1 MSLTLQTRGIVFTKQ
16 TLLIYNFGL
25 ALTFV
30 VIGALTMATFEQ
42 LLNRPAA
49 AIPPFDAASAQA
61 IREEEDIERLRSRA
75 AFYFEL
81 GRDLKRARYSDTDTL
96 VRDFRFLC
104 FLLGA
109 IFTVGGAMSLV
120 TVKIS
125 SKKK

>member
-1 MSLTLQTRGIVFTKQ
+1 VFTKR

-25 ALTFV
+25 ALLFL
-30 VIGALTMATFEQ
+30 VIGMLTMATFEHF
-42 LLNRPAA
+42 LNRPPA

-61 IREEEDIERLRSRA
+61 IRTEQEIEQLRSRA
-75 AFYFEL
+75 VFYFEL

-96 VRDFRFLC
+96 VRDFRYLC

-120 TVKIS
+120 TMKIAS
-125 SKKK
+125 TQK

>member
-1 MSLTLQTRGIVFTKQ
+1 MFSKR

-25 ALTFV
+25 ALMFLV
-30 VIGALTMATFEQ
+30 VGTLTMATFEHF
-42 LLNRPAA
+42 LNRPAA
-49 AIPPFDAASAQA
+49 AIPPFDAASAKA
-61 IREEEDIERLRSRA
+61 IHEEPDLERLRARA

-109 IFTVGGAMSLV
+109 IFAVGGSMSFV
-120 TVKIS
+120 TLRAAS
-125 SKKK
+125 SQN

>member
-1 MSLTLQTRGIVFTKQ
+1 MFTKR

-25 ALTFV
+25 ALLFV
-30 VIGALTMATFEQ
+30 VVGALTMATFEHF
-42 LLNRPAA
+42 LTRPAA
-49 AIPPFDAASAQA
+49 AIPPFDAASSNA
-61 IREEEDIERLRSRA
+61 IHEELDLERLRARA

-109 IFTVGGAMSLV
+109 IFAVGGAMSLV
-120 TVKIS
+120 TLRAAPPQN
-125 SKKK
+125 

>member
-1 MSLTLQTRGIVFTKQ
+1 VFTKR

-25 ALTFV
+25 ALTFA
-30 VIGALTMATFEQ
+30 VIGALTMATFEHF
-42 LLNRPAA
+42 LNRPAT
-49 AIPPFDAASAQA
+49 AIPPFDVASSQA
-61 IREEEDIERLRSRA
+61 IREEQDIEKLRTRA
-75 AFYFEL
+75 AFYFDL

-120 TVKIS
+120 TLKIPQTQN
-125 SKKK
+125 

>member
-1 MSLTLQTRGIVFTKQ
+1 MFTKR

-25 ALTFV
+25 ALLFLV
-30 VIGALTMATFEQ
+30 VGALTMATFEQ
-42 LLNRPAA
+42 FLNRPAA
-49 AIPPFDAASAQA
+49 AIPPFDAASAKA
-61 IREEEDIERLRSRA
+61 IHEEPDLERLRARA
-75 AFYFEL
+75 VYYFDL

-120 TVKIS
+120 TLKPGAARN
-125 SKKK
+125 

>member
-1 MSLTLQTRGIVFTKQ
+1 MFTKR

-25 ALTFV
+25 ALLFV
-30 VIGALTMATFEQ
+30 VVGTLTMATFEHF
-42 LLNRPAA
+42 LNRPAA
-49 AIPPFDAASAQA
+49 AIPPFDTASARA
-61 IREEEDIERLRSRA
+61 IREEPDLEKLRGRA

-81 GRDLKRARYSDTDTL
+81 GRDLKRARYADTDTL

-120 TVKIS
+120 TLKMAVARN
-125 SKKK
+125 

>member
-1 MSLTLQTRGIVFTKQ
+1 MFTRH

-25 ALTFV
+25 AIVFV
-30 VIGALTMATFEQ
+30 VVGALTMATFEHF
-42 LLNRPAA
+42 LNRPAA

-61 IREEEDIERLRSRA
+61 IRAEEDIEKLRTRA
-75 AFYFEL
+75 VFYFEL

-109 IFTVGGAMSLV
+109 IFAVGGAISLV
-120 TVKIS
+120 TLKIVS
-125 SKKK
+125 TQK